1 MSSIEDIEDRL
12 DKLQAA
18 YIDEEDEVEQI
29 SLVRQFT
36 ILLKEATDL
45 DGIDRV
51 SAGITINN
59 WTRENK
65 NPL

>member
-1 MSSIEDIEDRL
+1 MSLIDEIEDRL

-18 YIDEEDEVEQI
+18 YIDQEDEIEQI
-29 SLVRQFT
+29 ELVRQFT
-36 ILLKEATDL
+36 LLLREATDL

-59 WTRENK
+59 WTRES
-65 NPL
+65 